1 MVTTS
6 RSWWHSLAQCYS
18 LPRMAG
24 TNDGQQGVSVANGAV
39 QGNQEELHQIIKA
52 GIMRVPL
59 TQTTVMYQQ
68 CQDEK

>member
-1 MVTTS
+1 
-6 RSWWHSLAQCYS
+6 
-18 LPRMAG
+18 MAG

-39 QGNQEELHQIIKA
+39 QSNQEELHQIIKA